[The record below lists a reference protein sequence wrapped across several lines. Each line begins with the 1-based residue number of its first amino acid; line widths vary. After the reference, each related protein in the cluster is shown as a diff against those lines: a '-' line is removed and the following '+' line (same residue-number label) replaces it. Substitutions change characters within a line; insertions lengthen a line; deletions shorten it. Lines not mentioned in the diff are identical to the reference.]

1 MQQTYR
7 LVEVGRETSGDPA
20 KFRLE
25 LAPYWSITVAYVLY
39 ATGVDLSSRIVQA
52 QGGAKLSAGTH
63 WDGAAVD
70 LRTRGLT
77 RTQILAVVAALRELG
92 WAAWYREGGSWVGNE
107 HIHAAANLGMTLTT
121 GCLYQVRAYKA
132 GYTGLGAQGRGGLDP
147 HPRPDTIRTIA
158 DGARWAAAQI
168 QSEEDDIMA
177 MTPAERAQLVA
188 EIADASRAAL
198 LGQLMTGPGIN
209 PDTKPTL
216 HDYLVQLPQ
225 RTSSAVHGQWLGSSG
240 PAIGTALQGTYHG
253 VQALAVRVEAL
264 IALLEQAGPGADV
277 ATMQRIADEAV
288 DAYAARLAAAV
299 ETA

>member
-1 MQQTYR
+1 M
-7 LVEVGRETSGDPA
+7 
-20 KFRLE
+20 
-25 LAPYWSITVAYVLY
+25 
-39 ATGVDLSSRIVQA
+39 
-52 QGGAKLSAGTH
+52 
-63 WDGAAVD
+63 
-70 LRTRGLT
+70 
-77 RTQILAVVAALRELG
+77 
-92 WAAWYREGGSWVGNE
+92 AAWAGNQ

-132 GYTGLGAQGRGGLDP
+132 GYNGLDSMGRGGLDP

-188 EIADASRAAL
+188 EISEATRSAVV
-198 LGQLMTGPGIN
+198 GQLMTGPGI
-209 PDTKPTL
+209 DSEKKPTF
-216 HDYLVQLPQ
+216 HDFAVQLPQ

-264 IALLEQAGPGADV
+264 IALLEQAGPSADV

-288 DAYAARLAAAV
+288 TDYAQRLAAAV

>member
-1 MQQTYR
+1 MIITHR
-7 LVEVGRETSGDPA
+7 LVEVGKETSGDPA
-20 KFRLE
+20 KFRVE
-25 LAPYWSITVAYVLY
+25 LAPYWPVTVAYVKHV
-39 ATGVDLSSRIVQA
+39 TGVDLASRIVQA

-77 RTQILAVVAALRELG
+77 RTKILAVVAALRELG

-107 HIHAAANLGMTLTT
+107 HVHAAANLGMTLTT

-132 GYTGLGAQGRGGLDP
+132 GYNGLGSMGRGGLDP

-188 EIADASRAAL
+188 EIADASRAAVV
-198 LGQLMTGPGIN
+198 GQLMTGPGIN
-209 PDTKPTL
+209 PDAKPTL

-240 PAIGTALQGTYHG
+240 PAIGTALQGAYHG

-264 IALLEQAGPGADV
+264 IALLEQAGPSADV

-299 ETA
+299 EAA